1 MKVSRTQQA
10 YHAIRQMIV
19 DWELPPGTVLSEH
32 QLAQRL
38 KISRTPIREAMF
50 ILAHDG
56 LVRNV
61 PGESAV
67 VAEFSMPEIIESY
80 QMRLALESY
89 AARLAAGNQRARELL
104 VGVYEEMREA
114 RAMIDRG
121 EVQAYHRL
129 AERADSLIAA
139 AAENRY
145 IADGLRTLWG
155 HVGRI
160 RRIADIREAR
170 LHESVAE
177 HLAIL
182 KAILAGQEERAE
194 QASRAHL
201 MASLNHVLR
210 QLAGARDGD
219 LGAVRGAPRPKPG
232 RSRRSSA
239 TSGYSRSRAGSGAR
253 ARRPDAAVTGSSR

>member
-1 MKVSRTQQA
+1 MKVSLTQQA
-10 YHAIRQMIV
+10 YHAIRQMII

-32 QLAQRL
+32 QLARRL
-38 KISRTPIREAMF
+38 KISRTPIREALF

-67 VAEFSMPEIIESY
+67 VAEFSMPEIIESF

-104 VGVYEEMREA
+104 VGVYEEMQRA

-121 EVQAYHRL
+121 EVRAYHRL
-129 AERADSLIAA
+129 SERADSLIAA

-145 IADGLRTLWG
+145 IAEGLRTLWG

-170 LHESVAE
+170 LRESVAE
-177 HLAIL
+177 HVAIL
-182 KAILAGQEERAE
+182 RAILAGQEERAE

-201 MASLNHVLR
+201 RASLNHVLR
-210 QLAGARDGD
+210 QLAGAQDGD
-219 LGAVRGAPRPKPG
+219 LGAVPSASPPSTSG
-232 RSRRSSA
+232 SSRSS
-239 TSGYSRSRAGSGAR
+239 AGSGAR
-253 ARRPDAAVTGSSR
+253 ARRRGGAVRGSSR

>member
-1 MKVSRTQQA
+1 MKVSLTQQA

-19 DWELPPGTVLSEH
+19 DWELPPGAVLSEH

-104 VGVYEEMREA
+104 VGVYEEMRQA

-121 EVQAYHRL
+121 EVRAYHRL

-160 RRIADIREAR
+160 RRIADVREAR
-170 LHESVAE
+170 LRESVAE

-201 MASLNHVLR
+201 TASLNHVLR
-210 QLAGARDGD
+210 QLAGAQEGD
-219 LGAVRGAPRPKPG
+219 FGAVRGAKPPSGTRPA
-232 RSRRSSA
+232 RSSA
-239 TSGYSRSRAGSGAR
+239 DPGSRPHGRGGA
-253 ARRPDAAVTGSSR
+253 ATGSFR